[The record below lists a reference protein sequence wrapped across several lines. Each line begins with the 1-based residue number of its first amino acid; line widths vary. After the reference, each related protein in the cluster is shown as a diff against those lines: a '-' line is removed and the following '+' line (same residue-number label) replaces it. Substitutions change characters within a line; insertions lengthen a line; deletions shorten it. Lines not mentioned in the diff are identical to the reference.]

1 MLFKK
6 INSLLNIFR
15 LYFTIQLAIFN
26 MRKIL
31 KKHSEFLKDTGFN
44 NIKTEFFILKTRP
57 CIFKKDPRYGIIT
70 TKKVFKLAIERNR
83 AKRRLK
89 ASLIILNEKLSDE
102 LDYIFILKKSILN
115 IKFKDL
121 LKIIEESTIKK

>member
-1 MLFKK
+1 
-6 INSLLNIFR
+6 
-15 LYFTIQLAIFN
+15 

-57 CIFKKDPRYGIIT
+57 CIFKKDPRCGIIT

-121 LKIIEESTIKK
+121 LKIIEESIIKK